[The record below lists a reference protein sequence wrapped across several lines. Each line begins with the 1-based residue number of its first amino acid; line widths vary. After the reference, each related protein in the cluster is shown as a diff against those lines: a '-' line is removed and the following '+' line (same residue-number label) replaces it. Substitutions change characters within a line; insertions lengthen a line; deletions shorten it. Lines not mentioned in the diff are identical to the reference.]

1 VIFRLSGVRA
11 LAAKLRRRANEV
23 ESWAEWIYPYRSL
36 RLTRE
41 GWFFLVVTIAIG
53 LAALNT
59 GHNLFYLVFAMLV
72 SLIVVS
78 GLLSERAVR
87 HLRIERRIPAEIF
100 ARAAAPLELR
110 VRNFSRKRAIYAVEI
125 HDGMTGQPRRR
136 VGFLDRLDPG
146 AERSFLSVWSF
157 PRRGL
162 QSFRSVHIVTRFPFG
177 LFEKTRIVPARE
189 PCVVFPAVGGGG
201 ARRLSGEA
209 GDNAFRKHRLGEEM
223 IGLRRKL
230 PDDDPRR
237 IHWRV
242 SARIGEWMVTE
253 HAQALDCP
261 IAVFFDS
268 RGPAGDRF
276 EAAVERVAALV
287 WAVGRDGRA
296 VRLFSWGQSFRE
308 GGPSALRA
316 ALAFL
321 AEVQPISSD
330 RAAPG
335 DRELREWRQEVE
347 RYGGGVFV
355 TAGEPP
361 ELPPGTILRVA

>member
-1 VIFRLSGVRA
+1 VSVSLRGLRA
-11 LAAKLRRRANEV
+11 AAEQVLRRANEV
-23 ESWAEWIYPYRSL
+23 ESWSEWIYPHRSL

-41 GWFFLVVTIAIG
+41 GWFFLIVTVAIG

-87 HLRIERRIPAEIF
+87 HLSIERRVPADVF
-100 ARAAAPLELR
+100 ARVPAALELR
-110 VRNFSRKRAIYAVEI
+110 VRNRSRKRATYVVEI
-125 HDGMTGQPRRR
+125 RDGIMGQPRRR

-157 PRRGL
+157 PRRGV

-177 LFEKTRIVPARE
+177 LFEKTRIIPARE
-189 PCVVFPAVGGGG
+189 PCVVFPAIGRAG
-201 ARRLSGEA
+201 ARHLTREA
-209 GDNAFRKHRLGEEM
+209 GDNAFRKHRLGEEV

-253 HAQALDCP
+253 HAHALDCP
-261 IAVFFDS
+261 VAVFFDS
-268 RGPAGDRF
+268 RGAAGERF
-276 EAAVERVAALV
+276 EAAVERVASLV
-287 WAVGRDGRA
+287 WAAGRAGSA
-296 VRLFSWGQSFRE
+296 VRLFSWDRSFRE
-308 GGPSALRA
+308 SGPSALRA
-316 ALAFL
+316 ALTFL
-321 AEVQPISSD
+321 AEVQPISSERSPED
-330 RAAPG
+330 L
-335 DRELREWRQEVE
+335 EFREWRREVE

-361 ELPPGTILRVA
+361 ELPPGTMVRVA

>member
-1 VIFRLSGVRA
+1 VTFTLPGLRA
-11 LAAKLRRRANEV
+11 LTAKLGRRANEV
-23 ESWAEWIYPYRSL
+23 ETWTEWIYPYRSL

-41 GWFFLVVTIAIG
+41 GWSFLVVTIAIG

-87 HLRIERRIPAEIF
+87 HLRVERRVPAEIF
-100 ARAAAPLELR
+100 ARAVAPFELR
-110 VRNFSRKRAIYAVEI
+110 VRNLSRKRASYAVEI
-125 HDGMTGQPRRR
+125 REGVMGQPRRR

-157 PRRGL
+157 PYRGR
-162 QSFRSVHIVTRFPFG
+162 QSFRSVHLVTRFPFG

-189 PCVVFPAVGGGG
+189 SCVVFPAVGG
-201 ARRLSGEA
+201 AATRRFSREA
-209 GDNAFRKHRLGEEM
+209 GDNAFRKHRLGEEV

-253 HAQALDCP
+253 HAQTLERP
-261 IAVFFDS
+261 VAVFFDS
-268 RGPAGDRF
+268 RGPTGERF
-276 EAAVERVAALV
+276 EAAVERAASLV
-287 WAVGRDGRA
+287 WATSRNGRA
-296 VRLFSWGQSFRE
+296 VHFFSWGRSFRE
-308 GGPSALRA
+308 EGPSSLRA
-316 ALAFL
+316 ALTFL
-321 AEVQPISSD
+321 AEVQPISSE
-330 RAAPG
+330 RVPG

-347 RYGGGVFV
+347 RDGGGVFV

-361 ELPPGTILRVA
+361 DLARGTIVRVA